1 MVETRS
7 RMETTLRIAEVLDTT
22 ILDLLDVDQVGS
34 RTRQTRAQID
44 RLLDLVGPQ
53 SDDFLAAVISQVE
66 ILLRARE
73 ESPERK

>member
-1 MVETRS
+1 
-7 RMETTLRIAEVLDTT
+7 METTLRIAEVLDTT